1 MQAALAPQLFVELD
15 AHSLISTHVL
25 PSPEYPLLQAQVY
38 DPVEKV
44 LKAKKK
50 LILMKAI
57 SKNHEKETSTKNK
70 TCRKSCYKIIKS

>member
-15 AHSLISTHVL
+15 AHSFISTHVL

-44 LKAKKK
+44 LKEKKNE
-50 LILMKAI
+50 I
-57 SKNHEKETSTKNK
+57 
-70 TCRKSCYKIIKS
+70 

>member
-15 AHSLISTHVL
+15 AHSFISTHVL

-44 LKAKKK
+44 LKAKKIK
-50 LILMKAI
+50 FDFNE
-57 SKNHEKETSTKNK
+57 SYFKESRKRNFNK
-70 TCRKSCYKIIKS
+70 K